1 MVDPSMDVLDWF
13 RKTVSEAEPDLL
25 KELMQA
31 MLERLMGAEAD
42 VLCGAGYRERSD
54 ARVNRRN
61 GHRVRDFDTRV
72 GTLALAIP
80 KLRQGSYFP
89 DWLLEH
95 RRRAERAVIAAVA
108 EAYVLGV
115 STRKMEKLV
124 QTLGIAS
131 LSKSQVSEMAKEL
144 DEMVVSFRNRP
155 LDAGPYVY
163 VSVDAMVVKCREGG
177 RIVNVAVVVATG
189 VNADGH
195 REVLGMDVFTSEDGA
210 AWMAFLRSLVA
221 RGLSGVQMVISDAHE
236 GLKAAIAAVLP
247 GASWQRC
254 RTHFMRNLLTRVAK
268 STQDFVAAAV
278 RSIFAQPS
286 PEEVHAQ
293 HRRVVAQLEKG
304 FPQASALLEEAGPDV
319 LAFAAFPKEH
329 WRQIWS
335 NNPQERLNKELRRRT
350 DVVGIFPNRA
360 AVIRLVGAVLCEQND
375 EWIDTRRYMSQ
386 DSLQRAIRPQ
396 ERQQLEEAANK
407 QIPVAA

>member
-1 MVDPSMDVLDWF
+1 M
-13 RKTVSEAEPDLL
+13 
-25 KELMQA
+25 
-31 MLERLMGAEAD
+31 
-42 VLCGAGYRERSD
+42 
-54 ARVNRRN
+54 
-61 GHRVRDFDTRV
+61 
-72 GTLALAIP
+72 ALAIP

-95 RRRAERAVIAAVA
+95 RRRAERAVITAVA

-144 DEMVVSFRNRP
+144 DEMVASFRNRP

-177 RIVNVAVVVATG
+177 RIANVAVVVATG

-195 REVLGMDVFTSEDGA
+195 REVLGTDVFTSEDGT
-210 AWMAFLRSLVA
+210 AWTSFLRGLVA
-221 RGLSGVQMVISDAHE
+221 RGLSGVQLVISDAHE

-268 STQDFVAAAV
+268 TTQDFVAAAV

-286 PEEVHAQ
+286 PDEVHAQ

-360 AVIRLVGAVLCEQND
+360 AVIRLIGAVLCEQND
-375 EWIDTRRYMSQ
+375 EWIDSRRYMSQ

-396 ERQQLEEAANK
+396 ERQQLEEASTK